1 MEKSLISLCTV
12 RVFIHRQHSLKFHS
26 YSDGILHLPL
36 CRARMDGYSVYNH
49 PSACCVEVLVFK
61 LSKPS
66 TVYCIGIVSA
76 EFIYIKVLGPIS
88 YLFIRSEAYSDFTM
102 LYFRMLLKIS
112 HHTDNLSYT
121 CLIISTKECSSV
133 CNYEGFALKFRKS
146 REVTY
151 LHYHT

>member
-1 MEKSLISLCTV
+1 MEKSLIALCTV

-61 LSKPS
+61 FSKPS
-66 TVYCIGIVSA
+66 AVYRIGIVSA

-88 YLFIRSEAYSDFTM
+88 YLFIRGEAYSDFTM
-102 LYFRMLLKIS
+102 LYFRMFLKIS

-121 CLIISTKECSSV
+121 CLIIST
-133 CNYEGFALKFRKS
+133 
-146 REVTY
+146 
-151 LHYHT
+151 

>member
-1 MEKSLISLCTV
+1 MEKSLIALCTV

-36 CRARMDGYSVYNH
+36 SRTRMNGYSVYNH

-66 TVYCIGIVSA
+66 SVYRIGIVST
-76 EFIYIKVLGPIS
+76 EFVHIKVLGSIS
-88 YLFIRSEAYSDFTM
+88 YLFIRGEAYSDFTM

-112 HHTDNLSYT
+112 HHTDNLGYSR
-121 CLIISTKECSSV
+121 LIIST
-133 CNYEGFALKFRKS
+133 
-146 REVTY
+146 
-151 LHYHT
+151 